1 MITGT
6 IINAA
11 AIVVGGLVGVLINK
25 GIPDRVSNI
34 IFQALGLFSIF
45 LGLSLAFK
53 TQNNYLIIALS
64 LIIGGVVGE
73 LLRLEQGTEKLGNQL
88 RNKLKNAN
96 PKFTEGLV
104 ISSMI
109 FSIGSMAIIGPMN
122 EALDNDRTLIL
133 TKSMMDGVTAIALA
147 AAYGRGVLFSAV
159 PVFII
164 QAGIGLGAKWVEPFL
179 SDNLINELTAVGG
192 VLIVGIG
199 ITVLNIKKIKVI
211 NLLPAMLF
219 IIPLYFISCALEEDE
234 TIDKASNLPTKGMV
248 VSAHPIAS
256 AIGYEILKSGGNAF
270 DAAVGVQFALSVVY
284 PRAGNIAGGGFA
296 VFRESDG
303 SCGALDFREKAP
315 ISATR
320 NMYLDDS
327 SNVVEGLS
335 SFGHLSV
342 GVPGSVDGMCR
353 LHSKL
358 GKLPFDEV
366 IQPAINVAQNGF
378 ILTEKEAAKLNA
390 YQQDF
395 TEANSGKIPFVREFP
410 WIAGDS
416 VFLPKL
422 AETLMAIRDRGRE
435 GFYSGDVARS
445 IINQM
450 ERGAG
455 IITKKDLLEY
465 ESVWRKPITGF
476 YKGHKIITMSPP
488 SSGGIALMQLLQGSS
503 EFDFEE
509 MGHNTS
515 KSIHVMTELE
525 RRVYADRATYLGDP
539 EFVSVPMKMLMDSS
553 YIAYRN
559 SSISLQNA
567 TSSDSI
573 REGYVERIESMETT
587 HFSIVDKNNNAIAIT
602 TTLNGN
608 FGSKVFVENAGFFLN
623 NEMDDF
629 SAKPNV
635 PNQYGLVGAEAN
647 AIEPGKRMLSSM
659 TPTIIEKGNELFM
672 VVGTPGGATII
683 TSVYQSIINVIDH
696 KMSIQEAINAKKVH
710 HQWQPNVIT
719 YEENAIDS
727 LTINKLRAMGH
738 TLQSTRAIGRV
749 DAILVD
755 ENNKFQGAADP
766 RGDDVVVGF

>member
-11 AIVVGGLVGVLINK
+11 AIITGGLIGVIINK
-25 GIPDRVSNI
+25 GIPVRVSNI
-34 IFQALGLFSIF
+34 IFQALGLFSVF
-45 LGLSLAFK
+45 LGVSLAFK
-53 TQNNYLIIALS
+53 TQNNYLIIALA
-64 LIIGGVVGE
+64 LIIGGVTGE
-73 LLRLEQGTEKLGNQL
+73 LLQLERGTEKLSNRL
-88 RNKLKNAN
+88 RDKLKNAN

-104 ISSMI
+104 ISSML
-109 FSIGSMAIIGPMN
+109 FSIGSMAIIGPLN
-122 EALDNDRTLIL
+122 EALDNDMTLVL

-164 QAGIGLGAKWVEPFL
+164 QAGIGLGAKWLEPFL

-199 ITVLNIKKIKVI
+199 ITVMEIKKIKVI

-219 IIPLYFISCALEEDE
+219 IIPLYLISCALENNQS
-234 TIDKASNLPTKGMV
+234 TSASELPTKGMV
-248 VSAHPIAS
+248 VSAHPVAS
-256 AIGYEILKSGGNAF
+256 KIGYEILKNGGNAF
-270 DAAVGVQFALSVVY
+270 DAAVGVQFALAVVY

-303 SCGALDFREKAP
+303 NCGTLDFREKAP
-315 ISATR
+315 NMAKR
-320 NMYLDDS
+320 DMYLDDS
-327 SNVVEGLS
+327 SNVIEELS

-342 GVPGSVDGMCR
+342 GVPGTVDGMCR
-353 LHSKL
+353 LHNKL
-358 GKLPFDEV
+358 GHLSFNEV
-366 IQPAINVAQNGF
+366 IQPAINIARNGF
-378 ILTEKEAAKLNA
+378 ILTEKEAKKLNA
-390 YQQDF
+390 YQLAFIQ
-395 TEANSGKIPFVREFP
+395 ANSEKIPFIRNSP
-410 WIAGDS
+410 WMEGDS
-416 VFLPKL
+416 IFLPKL
-422 AETLMAIRDRGRE
+422 AETLIAIRDRGRE
-435 GFYSGDVARS
+435 GFYDGKVSNS
-445 IINQM
+445 IIGQI
-450 ERGAG
+450 EKGKG
-455 IITKKDLLEY
+455 IITKKDLADY
-465 ESVWRKPITGF
+465 KSVWREPITGM
-476 YKGHKIITMSPP
+476 YKGYKVITMSPP
-488 SSGGIALMQLLQGSS
+488 SSGGIALMQLLRGTCNYDI
-503 EFDFEE
+503 EG

-515 KSIHVMTELE
+515 ESIHVMTELE
-525 RRVYADRATYLGDP
+525 RRVYADRATHLGDP
-539 EFVSVPMKMLMDSS
+539 EFVSVPIKMLLDSN
-553 YIAYRN
+553 YIASRN

-608 FGSKVFVENAGFFLN
+608 FGSKVFVKNGGFFLN

-659 TPTIIEKGNELFM
+659 TPTIIEKDNRLFM

-710 HQWQPNVIT
+710 HQWQPNLIT
-719 YEENAIDS
+719 YEENGLDSVAIKK
-727 LTINKLRAMGH
+727 LTKMGH
-738 TLQSTRAIGRV
+738 TLKSTSSIGRV

-755 ENNKFQGAADP
+755 ENNKFHGAADP
-766 RGDDVVVGF
+766 RGDDVAVGF